1 MKCRECGH
9 NFEKGHA
16 WECSVGKVAR
26 KYCKECHEK
35 LAKLGSDYCGAGCY
49 DKARRLN
56 GL

>member
-1 MKCRECGH
+1 VKCRECIRDL
-9 NFEKGHA
+9 KDGHA

-35 LAKLGSDYCGAGCY
+35 LAKIGSDYCGFVCY
-49 DKARRLN
+49 RKARRLN